1 MHQGTKRLYR
11 DIDSPIGPLRLVGSG
26 DSLHYLVILKAQQ
39 PKDNMGELIEDSSS
53 FGSIV
58 EQLNAYFDNEMWVD
72 DLFMDIHANT
82 DNKDSSCITNTNGDC
97 ILFFFFLY

>member
-11 DIDSPIGPLRLVGSG
+11 DIDSPIGPLRLVGSS

-58 EQLNAYFDNEMWVD
+58 EQLNAYFDNETKYLSIPT
-72 DLFMDIHANT
+72 LFTGT
-82 DNKDSSCITNTNGDC
+82 DFQKRVWEELQKIQK
-97 ILFFFFLY
+97 L